1 MFQNIML
8 LHIANVNNKLQQQLK
23 KLKDK
28 LVNLEKQDQEYINQ
42 FEQAKDL
49 QQKRKIMFNYH
60 NFRNNELNVVK
71 NTIKS
76 IEYKMQQLQLKDQ
89 FNNTIKNIEIGDKIQ
104 INYNPSFDSDM
115 SAAIY
120 INNDLVTDKNFRTE
134 QIRLSH
140 NQLRIKYLQLN
151 NNLLNANIDA
161 RIIFNSTIAI
171 ILSNRSNIN
180 NLQLADLIKQKINYN
195 LLIFEQDDSV
205 KELTRL
211 AKKMNIFLNYLE
223 V

>member
-1 MFQNIML
+1 MLKNIML
-8 LHIANVNNKLQQQLK
+8 LHIANISNKLQQQLK

-42 FEQAKDL
+42 FEQTKDL
-49 QQKRKIMFNYH
+49 QQKRKIMFDHH

-71 NTIKS
+71 NTINS

-89 FNNTIKNIEIGDKIQ
+89 FDNTIKNIKIGDKIQ

-151 NNLLNANIDA
+151 NNLLDANIDA

-180 NLQLADLIKQKINYN
+180 NLQLADLIKQKINYD